1 MEMKAMGKQYREE
14 ALLRA
19 AAEGNLSRL
28 KKMAR
33 WMGSGGK
40 GEAAVL
46 AAVEDGK
53 GDRALHLAAGTGWL
67 EGGIRRGHAVRCSSL
82 IGASCMR
89 GRLLRDVASFLEHLC
104 AASLVL
110 VLTYLPRALL
120 RVPRV
125 RSRDRPVPREERL
138 QDVRGGVLRLL
149 PRYAGRVV
157 LLLAQAARHPA

>member
-67 EGGIRRGHAVRCSSL
+67 EVCRYLVEDLRLYVNQLNFIGVHHEVINDLSFRDVVKKFVLIRKDARKPTDRENYLEVHPPNIIRTETKFGSGQSSSL
-82 IGASCMR
+82 K
-89 GRLLRDVASFLEHLC
+89 
-104 AASLVL
+104 
-110 VLTYLPRALL
+110 
-120 RVPRV
+120 
-125 RSRDRPVPREERL
+125 
-138 QDVRGGVLRLL
+138 
-149 PRYAGRVV
+149 
-157 LLLAQAARHPA
+157 